1 MTDLRAIFGE
11 DADHYDRHRP
21 GYPDAL
27 FDHLTG
33 PRVLEIG
40 CGTGKATAPLAR
52 RGHSVVAVE
61 LSPAMAAVA
70 RRNLAP
76 FPAVEVVVAEFETWP
91 LPAEPFDLV
100 LAATAFHW
108 LDPATRAAKAAAALR
123 PGGTLAIVSTHHVA
137 GGSWDEGFTAE
148 IQACYERFDPGTP
161 PGLRMT
167 AADDVPRDDSEFAG
181 RFGPVEFHRYE
192 WELAYTAPEYLDLL
206 MTYSGHRAL
215 SPDRRAGLF
224 ACITALID
232 RRGGRITKRFMT
244 ELAAARRT

>member
-11 DADHYDRHRP
+11 DAEHYDRHRP

-27 FDHLTG
+27 FDHLPAG
-33 PRVLEIG
+33 RVLEIG
-40 CGTGKATAPLAR
+40 CGTGKATLPLAE
-52 RGHSVVAVE
+52 RGHRVVAVE
-61 LSPAMAAVA
+61 LSPTMAAVA
-70 RRNLAP
+70 RRTLAR
-76 FPAVEVVVAEFETWP
+76 FPGVEVVVGEFETWP

-108 LDPATRAAKAAAALR
+108 LDPAVRAAKAADALR
-123 PGGTLAIVSTHHVA
+123 PGGTLAIVSTHHIA
-137 GGSWDEGFTAE
+137 GGTWDDEFFADV
-148 IQACYERFDPGTP
+148 QSCYERFDPSTP
-161 PGLRMT
+161 PGLRLT
-167 AADDVPRDDSEFAG
+167 AAADIPKDTADFAD

-192 WELAYTAPEYLDLL
+192 WDRTYTAPDYLDLL

-232 RRGGRITKRFMT
+232 GYGGRITKRFMT
-244 ELAAARRT
+244 ELALARRL